1 VCTVVAPEMAVG
13 VDDAVVDAVLDGVD
27 AGVGVVAEVTTGVL
41 AEVLVGGFVAAVTG
55 AALTVDVSPAAPH
68 SSVAPL
74 LVASPL

>member
-1 VCTVVAPEMAVG
+1 MAFG
-13 VDDAVVDAVLDGVD
+13 AAIHGRSLSQRFLM
-27 AGVGVVAEVTTGVL
+27 VL

-55 AALTVDVSPAAPH
+55 AAVTVDVSPAAPH